1 MIKAN
6 KMRRLRIIVLVVALF
21 VGCEKKEVE
30 VNPLDFVLK
39 DLQGN
44 EYTLS
49 KLKGKVVIID
59 FWATWCRP
67 CQQTIPI
74 FNALYD
80 KYKANG
86 VLILGIGLDK
96 EESIR
101 RFTEYN
107 KIDYPV
113 LIGSQEIA
121 KNYGISAIPH
131 TFIIDKHGKV
141 ASHHIGFLPN
151 LKTLLEKEIES
162 LI

>member
-1 MIKAN
+1 
-6 KMRRLRIIVLVVALF
+6 MRKLSIVILVVVLF
-21 VGCEKKEVE
+21 VGCEKKAAE
-30 VNPLDFVLK
+30 VNPLEFALK

-80 KYKANG
+80 KYKDKG

-96 EESIR
+96 EESLK

-107 KIDYPV
+107 KISYPV

-121 KNYGISAIPH
+121 KTYSISAIPH
-131 TFIIDKHGKV
+131 TFIIDKKGKV
-141 ASHHIGFLPN
+141 ASHHIGFLPD
-151 LKTLLEKEIES
+151 LQTLLEKEIES
-162 LI
+162 LL